1 MLLLYRFRGMG
12 SLPPIMAA
20 WVTNRLT
27 CGCAL
32 VPLLLYKLTI
42 PTKILIIRHMEA
54 QPSFSAAPAFLP
66 PGLRG
71 SRGAVLIELKRAHRL
86 TAKSLAAKLGV
97 SLNAVRHHLKE
108 LEAEGLVGY
117 ERQHRGV
124 GAPAF
129 AYRLSP
135 AGEAL
140 FPRRYESTLTELL
153 DYVVRREGRASA
165 VAVLEA
171 RYEALTGRLQRDL
184 AGATPA
190 ERMAAVARLL
200 SDEGYMAE
208 GTTSSET
215 GTLIE
220 HNCAIQ
226 AIAERF
232 PEICA
237 AEARFLAAALGAEV
251 DRHGHILSGCSACEY
266 RVRFTAADGA
276 KTHEASRAE
285 PPLRESV

>member
-1 MLLLYRFRGMG
+1 M
-12 SLPPIMAA
+12 S
-20 WVTNRLT
+20 
-27 CGCAL
+27 
-32 VPLLLYKLTI
+32 
-42 PTKILIIRHMEA
+42 
-54 QPSFSAAPAFLP
+54 
-66 PGLRG
+66 
-71 SRGAVLIELKRAHRL
+71 ELKRAGRL
-86 TAKSLAAKLGV
+86 TAKEMAVKLGL

-108 LEAEGLVGY
+108 LEAEALVEY

-140 FPRRYESTLTELL
+140 FPRRYEAALTELL
-153 DYVVRREGRASA
+153 DYVVEREGRSSA

-171 RYEALTGRLQRDL
+171 RYDALTHRLQQEL
-184 AGATPA
+184 IGATPA

-208 GTTSSET
+208 GTASSGT

-226 AIAERF
+226 AVAERF

-251 DRHGHILSGCSACEY
+251 DRHEHILSGCSACEY
-266 RVRFTAADGA
+266 RVRFSA
-276 KTHEASRAE
+276 AE
-285 PPLRESV
+285 PAGAEGASGVRPHLGESI

>member
-1 MLLLYRFRGMG
+1 M
-12 SLPPIMAA
+12 IA
-20 WVTNRLT
+20 
-27 CGCAL
+27 
-32 VPLLLYKLTI
+32 I
-42 PTKILIIRHMEA
+42 MEA
-54 QPSFSAAPAFLP
+54 AFPSAGTPVSFPLS
-66 PGLRG
+66 LRG
-71 SRGAVLIELKRAHRL
+71 ARGLVLIELKRAERL
-86 TAKSLAAKLGV
+86 TAKELAARLGV

-108 LEAEGLVGY
+108 LEAEALVHY
-117 ERQHRGV
+117 ERQHQGV

-140 FPRRYESTLTELL
+140 FPRRYEATLTELL
-153 DYVVRREGRASA
+153 DYVVEREGRATA

-171 RYEALTGRLQRDL
+171 RYEALTKRLQQEL

-190 ERMAAVARLL
+190 QRMAAVTQLL

-208 GTTSSET
+208 GTTSAQT
-215 GTLIE
+215 GILIE

-226 AIAERF
+226 AVAQRF

-251 DRHGHILSGCSACEY
+251 DRQGHILSGCSACEY
-266 RVRFTAADGA
+266 RVRFSGNALGGN
-276 KTHEASRAE
+276 E
-285 PPLRESV
+285 PQSEERV

>member
-1 MLLLYRFRGMG
+1 
-12 SLPPIMAA
+12 
-20 WVTNRLT
+20 
-27 CGCAL
+27 
-32 VPLLLYKLTI
+32 
-42 PTKILIIRHMEA
+42 MEA
-54 QPSFSAAPAFLP
+54 ASSPSGSAPLSLSLSFNGA
-66 PGLRG
+66 RG
-71 SRGAVLIELKRAHRL
+71 QVLIELKRAHRR
-86 TAKSLAAKLGV
+86 TAKELASRLGV

-108 LEAEGLVGY
+108 LEAEALVEY

-129 AYRLSP
+129 AYRLSA

-140 FPRRYESTLTELL
+140 FPRRYEATLTELL
-153 DYVVRREGRASA
+153 DHVVEREGRATA

-171 RYEALTGRLQRDL
+171 RYDALTRRLQDEL

-190 ERMAAVARLL
+190 QRMAAVTRLL

-208 GTTSSET
+208 GTASAET

-226 AIAERF
+226 AVAQRF

-251 DRHGHILSGCSACEY
+251 DRHEHILSGCSACEY
-266 RVRFTAADGA
+266 RVRFNAANAAGVD
-276 KTHEASRAE
+276 E
-285 PPLRESV
+285 PQSQESA

>member
-1 MLLLYRFRGMG
+1 MIDLMEAAPSVRNMPL
-12 SLPPIMAA
+12 SLP
-20 WVTNRLT
+20 L
-27 CGCAL
+27 
-32 VPLLLYKLTI
+32 
-42 PTKILIIRHMEA
+42 
-54 QPSFSAAPAFLP
+54 S
-66 PGLRG
+66 LRG
-71 SRGAVLIELKRAHRL
+71 ARGLVLIELKRAHLL
-86 TAKSLAAKLGV
+86 TAKDLATKLDV

-108 LEAEGLVGY
+108 LEAEGLVEY

-129 AYRLSP
+129 AYRLS
-135 AGEAL
+135 AVGDAL
-140 FPRRYESTLTELL
+140 FPRRYEATLNELL
-153 DYVVRREGRASA
+153 DYVVAREGRATA

-171 RYEALTGRLQRDL
+171 RYDALTRRLQQEL

-190 ERMAAVARLL
+190 QRMAAVTQLL

-208 GTTSSET
+208 GSTFADT

-226 AIAERF
+226 AVAQRF

-251 DRHGHILSGCSACEY
+251 ERQGHILSGCSACEY
-266 RVRFTAADGA
+266 RVRFSPAREPGA
-276 KTHEASRAE
+276 GETQSQ
-285 PPLRESV
+285 ESV

>member
-1 MLLLYRFRGMG
+1 MT
-12 SLPPIMAA
+12 A
-20 WVTNRLT
+20 
-27 CGCAL
+27 
-32 VPLLLYKLTI
+32 
-42 PTKILIIRHMEA
+42 A
-54 QPSFSAAPAFLP
+54 QPSNTRPAVPL
-66 PGLRG
+66 GLKGARA
-71 SRGAVLIELKRAHRL
+71 AVLTQLKRSRRL
-86 TAKSLAAKLGV
+86 TAKDIAVKLGI

-108 LEAEGLVGY
+108 LEAEALVEY
-117 ERQHRGV
+117 ERQHHGV

-129 AYRLSP
+129 AYRLS
-135 AGEAL
+135 ASGEAL

-165 VAVLEA
+165 VAVLEE
-171 RYEALTGRLQRDL
+171 RYEGMTRRLQSEL

-208 GTTSSET
+208 GTAASDT

-226 AIAERF
+226 AVAERF

-237 AEARFLAAALGAEV
+237 AEARFLEATLGAEV
-251 DRHGHILSGCSACEY
+251 HRREHILSGCSACEY
-266 RVRFTAADGA
+266 RVKFSSADAGA
-276 KTHEASRAE
+276 VNQSFRPTSESQ
-285 PPLRESV
+285 ESV

>member
-1 MLLLYRFRGMG
+1 MTAPQQSNPQLA
-12 SLPPIMAA
+12 LP
-20 WVTNRLT
+20 L
-27 CGCAL
+27 
-32 VPLLLYKLTI
+32 
-42 PTKILIIRHMEA
+42 
-54 QPSFSAAPAFLP
+54 
-66 PGLRG
+66 GLRG
-71 SRGAVLIELKRAHRL
+71 VRAAVLIELKRGQRL
-86 TAKSLAAKLGV
+86 TAKDIAVKLGI

-108 LEAEGLVGY
+108 LEAESLVEY

-129 AYRLSP
+129 AYRLS
-135 AGEAL
+135 ASGEAL

-165 VAVLEA
+165 VAVLEE
-171 RYEALTGRLQRDL
+171 RYEGMTRRLQHEL

-208 GTTSSET
+208 GTAVSDT

-226 AIAERF
+226 AVAERF

-237 AEARFLAAALGAEV
+237 AEARFLEAALGAEV
-251 DRHGHILSGCSACEY
+251 QRREHILSGCSACEY
-266 RVRFTAADGA
+266 RVKFSAIDSDAAGRSFRP
-276 KTHEASRAE
+276 TSESQ
-285 PPLRESV
+285 ESV